1 MDRSVARKKYC
12 KQRRE
17 AGRRGIGWRLTFE
30 QWLDWWGNDLDRR
43 GPHYDELGMCRF
55 GDVGPYALDNIYKG
69 TPKQNGH
76 TRSKSVGHKRS
87 LEAQRRIEAARS
99 ACEPIAKDDHLD
111 FMTEDE
117 RELHEM
123 FKPASVVY

>member
-1 MDRSVARKKYC
+1 
-12 KQRRE
+12 
-17 AGRRGIGWRLTFE
+17 
-30 QWLDWWGNDLDRR
+30 
-43 GPHYDELGMCRF
+43 
-55 GDVGPYALDNIYKG
+55 
-69 TPKQNGH
+69 
-76 TRSKSVGHKRS
+76 VGHKRS